1 MSDNNFEAMKNADP
15 SLMNG
20 ESKCPV
26 SHGASDQHTNRAQ
39 TNKEWWPDQVNLSI
53 LHQHDAKT
61 NPMDSDFNYRKEFKD
76 LDYDALKSDLN
87 TLMTNSQDWWPA
99 DYGHYGPFFIRMTWH
114 AAGTY
119 RTADGRG
126 GGGTGS
132 QRFAPTNSW
141 PDNTNLDKARR
152 LLWPIKQKYG
162 NKISWADLII
172 LTGNVAIESMG
183 GKTFG
188 FGGGRVDIWGPED
201 DIFWGRETEWLANE
215 RYTGDRVLDQP
226 LGAVQM
232 GLIYV
237 NPQGPDGNPDPV
249 ASAKDIRETFGR
261 MAMNDYE
268 TVALTAGGHT
278 FGKAHGAAS
287 EDHKAVEPEGADIDK
302 MGFGW
307 HSDHG
312 KGMGRDTITSGI
324 EGAWTPN
331 PTKWDNGYF
340 DMLFGY
346 EWKLVK
352 SPAGAHQWHPINP
365 KDEDLA
371 PDVEDSSQ
379 KVTTIMTTAD
389 MAMREDPEYRKI
401 SKHFHENPDEFAD
414 AFARAWFK
422 LLHRDMGPKQR
433 YLGPEV
439 PHEDLIWQDPVP
451 LGSSD
456 YDIES
461 VKTKIANSDL
471 TTQEMVETA
480 WASASTFRGSDLRGG
495 ANGARVRLAPQKDW
509 EVNNPKQLSRVLGIL
524 EPIAAETGASI
535 ADVIVLAGNVGIEK
549 ASGVNVPFT
558 PGRGDAS
565 QEHTDEHSF
574 AVLEPVS
581 DGFRNYHRKGFDIN
595 SEHMLVDKAQ
605 LLGLTASEMTVL
617 VGGMRALGISADG
630 HGVFNDNPGK
640 LTNDWF
646 ATLLDMNVQWEAT
659 GRNNYLAKHRSTGD
673 EVRTATRSDLVF
685 GSNSQLRALAEVYA
699 TDGSHDKFVKDFI
712 SAWTKVM
719 NLDRFDQA

>member
-1 MSDNNFEAMKNADP
+1 MSEENITNIKNANP
-15 SLMNG
+15 TLMNG
-20 ESKCPV
+20 EAKCPV
-26 SHGASDQHTNRAQ
+26 SHGSSDQHTNRAQ
-39 TNKEWWPDQVNLSI
+39 TNKEWWPDQVNLGI
-53 LHQHDAKT
+53 LHQHDKKT
-61 NPMDSDFNYRKEFKD
+61 NPMSDGFKYSEEFKK
-76 LDYDALKSDLN
+76 LDYDALKKDLN
-87 TLMTNSQDWWPA
+87 DLMTDSQEWWPA

-152 LLWPIKQKYG
+152 LLWPIKKKYG
-162 NKISWADLII
+162 NQISWADLII

-201 DIFWGRETEWLANE
+201 DIFWGKETEWLANE

-237 NPQGPDGNPDPV
+237 NPQGPDGNPDPL

-287 EDHKAVEPEGADIDK
+287 EDHKGTEPEGASIEE

-307 HSDHG
+307 SSDHG
-312 KGMGRDTITSGI
+312 KGMGRDSITSGI
-324 EGAWTPN
+324 EGPWTPN
-331 PTKWDNGYF
+331 PTQWDNGYF

-346 EWKLVK
+346 DWELVK
-352 SPAGAHQWHPINP
+352 SPAGAHQWHPVSP

-371 PDVEDSSQ
+371 PDVEDSSM

-389 MAMREDPEYRKI
+389 MAMREDPSYRKI
-401 SKHFHENPDEFAD
+401 SKHFHENPEEFAD

-422 LLHRDMGPKQR
+422 LLHRDMGPKKR

-439 PHEDLIWQDPVP
+439 PDEELIWQDPVP
-451 LGSSD
+451 EGNTN
-456 YDIES
+456 YDVDAVKSKIEAS
-461 VKTKIANSDL
+461 GL
-471 TTQEMVETA
+471 TIQEMVETA

-495 ANGARVRLAPQKDW
+495 ANGARIRLAPQKDW
-509 EVNNPKQLSRVLGIL
+509 EANKPEQLEKVLNVL
-524 EPIAAETGASI
+524 EPIAAEAGASV

-549 ASGVNVPFT
+549 ACGKSLSFS

-565 QEHTDEHSF
+565 KDQTDEHSF
-574 AVLEPVS
+574 AVLEPYS
-581 DGFRNYHRKGFDIN
+581 DGFRNYHKSDFQIS
-595 SEHMLVDKAQ
+595 SEHMLIDKAQ
-605 LLGLTASEMTVL
+605 LLGLTATEMTVL
-617 VGGMRALGISADG
+617 VGGLRSMGIDHNGASNFTEDPNSLS
-630 HGVFNDNPGK
+630 ND
-640 LTNDWF
+640 F
-646 ATLLDMNVQWEAT
+646 FSSLLDMNVKWDSAGDNTYE
-659 GRNNYLAKHRSTGD
+659 GKNRSSG
-673 EVRTATRSDLVF
+673 EVVRTATRADLVF
-685 GSNSQLRALAEVYA
+685 GSNSQLRAIAEVYA
-699 TDGSHDKFVKDFI
+699 QDDSAEKFADDFI
-712 SAWTKVM
+712 NAWQKVM
-719 NLDRFDQA
+719 NNDRF

>member
-1 MSDNNFEAMKNADP
+1 MSEENITNIKNANP
-15 SLMNG
+15 TLMNG
-20 ESKCPV
+20 EAKCPV
-26 SHGASDQHTNRAQ
+26 SHGSSDQHTNRAQ
-39 TNKEWWPDQVNLSI
+39 TNKEWWPDQVNLGI
-53 LHQHDAKT
+53 LHQHDKKT
-61 NPMDSDFNYRKEFKD
+61 NPMSDGFNYSEEFKK
-76 LDYDALKSDLN
+76 LDYDALKKDLN
-87 TLMTNSQDWWPA
+87 DLMTDSQEWWPA

-152 LLWPIKQKYG
+152 LLWPIKKKYG
-162 NKISWADLII
+162 NQISWADLII

-201 DIFWGRETEWLANE
+201 DIFWGKETEWLANE

-237 NPQGPDGNPDPV
+237 NPQGPDGNPDPL

-287 EDHKAVEPEGADIDK
+287 EDHKGAEPEGANIEE

-307 HSDHG
+307 SSDHG
-312 KGMGRDTITSGI
+312 KGMGRDSITSGI
-324 EGAWTPN
+324 EGPWTPN
-331 PTKWDNGYF
+331 PTQWDNGYF

-346 EWKLVK
+346 DWELVK
-352 SPAGAHQWHPINP
+352 SPAGAHQWHPVSP

-371 PDVEDSSQ
+371 PDVEDSSM

-389 MAMREDPEYRKI
+389 MAMREDPSYRKI
-401 SKHFHENPDEFAD
+401 SKHFHENPEEFAD

-422 LLHRDMGPKQR
+422 LLHRDMGPKKR

-439 PHEDLIWQDPVP
+439 PDEELIWQDPVP
-451 LGSSD
+451 EGNTN
-456 YDIES
+456 YDVDAVKSKIEAS
-461 VKTKIANSDL
+461 GL
-471 TTQEMVETA
+471 TIQEMVETA

-495 ANGARVRLAPQKDW
+495 ANGARIRLAPQKDW
-509 EVNNPKQLSRVLGIL
+509 EANKPEQLEKVLNVL
-524 EPIAAETGASI
+524 EPIAAETGASV

-549 ASGVNVPFT
+549 ACGKSLSFS

-565 QEHTDEHSF
+565 QDQTDEHSF
-574 AVLEPVS
+574 AVLEPYS
-581 DGFRNYHRKGFDIN
+581 DGFRNYHKSDFQIS
-595 SEHMLVDKAQ
+595 SEHMLIDKAQ
-605 LLGLTASEMTVL
+605 LLGLTATEMTVL
-617 VGGMRALGISADG
+617 VGGLRSMGIDHNGASNFTEDPNSLS
-630 HGVFNDNPGK
+630 ND
-640 LTNDWF
+640 F
-646 ATLLDMNVQWEAT
+646 FSSLLDMNVKWE
-659 GRNNYLAKHRSTGD
+659 STGD
-673 EVRTATRSDLVF
+673 NTYEGKNRSSGEVVRTATRADLVF
-685 GSNSQLRALAEVYA
+685 GSNSQLRAIAEVYA
-699 TDGSHDKFVKDFI
+699 QDDSAEKFADDFI
-712 SAWTKVM
+712 NAWQKVM
-719 NLDRFDQA
+719 NNDRF

>member
-1 MSDNNFEAMKNADP
+1 MSDENILNARNANP

-20 ESKCPV
+20 EAKCPV
-26 SHGASDQHTNRAQ
+26 SHGSSDQHTNRAQ

-53 LHQHDAKT
+53 LHQHDKKT
-61 NPMDSDFNYRKEFKD
+61 NPMSEDFNYKGEFEK
-76 LDYDALKSDLN
+76 LDYDALKKDLN
-87 TLMTNSQDWWPA
+87 DLMTDSQEWWPA

-162 NKISWADLII
+162 NQISWADLII

-201 DIFWGRETEWLANE
+201 DIFWGKETEWLANE

-237 NPQGPDGNPDPV
+237 NPQGPDGNPDPL

-287 EDHKAVEPEGADIDK
+287 EDHKGTEPEGANLEE

-307 HSDHG
+307 ESDHG
-312 KGMGRDTITSGI
+312 KGMGRDSITSGI
-324 EGAWTPN
+324 EGPWTPN

-346 EWKLVK
+346 EWELVK
-352 SPAGAHQWHPINP
+352 SPAGAHQWHPVSP

-371 PDVEDSSQ
+371 PDVEDSSI

-389 MAMREDPEYRKI
+389 MAMREDPSYRKI

-422 LLHRDMGPKQR
+422 LLHRDMGPKKR

-439 PHEDLIWQDPVP
+439 PDEELIWQDPVP
-451 LGSSD
+451 EGSTD
-456 YDIES
+456 YDVEDVKSKIES
-461 VKTKIANSDL
+461 SNL
-471 TTQEMVETA
+471 TIQEMIETA

-495 ANGARVRLAPQKDW
+495 ANGARIRLAPQKDW
-509 EVNNPKQLSRVLGIL
+509 EANKPEQLHKVLTVL
-524 EPIAAETGASI
+524 QPIADSTGASI

-549 ASGVNVPFT
+549 ACGKSIPFT

-565 QEHTDEHSF
+565 QEQTDEHSF
-574 AVLEPVS
+574 AVLEPYS
-581 DGFRNYHRKGFDIN
+581 DGFRNYHKSNFQIS

-605 LLGLTASEMTVL
+605 LLGLTSTEMTLL
-617 VGGMRALGISADG
+617 VGGLRSLGID
-630 HGVFNDNPGK
+630 HNDSSNFTDDINS
-640 LTNDWF
+640 LTNDF
-646 ATLLDMNVQWEAT
+646 FVNLLDMNVKWKPSGENSYEGT
-659 GRNNYLAKHRSTGD
+659 NRSSG
-673 EVRTATRSDLVF
+673 EVVRTATSVDLVF
-685 GSNSQLRALAEVYA
+685 GSNSQLRAIAEVYA
-699 TDGSHDKFVKDFI
+699 QDDSTEKFVDDFI
-712 SAWTKVM
+712 SAWQKVM
-719 NLDRFDQA
+719 NNDCF

>member
-1 MSDNNFEAMKNADP
+1 MSEENITNIKNANP

-20 ESKCPV
+20 EAKCPV
-26 SHGASDQHTNRAQ
+26 SHGSSDQHTNRAQ
-39 TNKEWWPDQVNLSI
+39 TNKEWWPDQVNLGI
-53 LHQHDAKT
+53 LHQHDKKT
-61 NPMDSDFNYRKEFKD
+61 NPMSDGFKYSEEFKK
-76 LDYDALKSDLN
+76 LDYDALKKDLN
-87 TLMTNSQDWWPA
+87 DLMTDSQEWWPA

-152 LLWPIKQKYG
+152 LLWPIKKKYG
-162 NKISWADLII
+162 NQISWADLII

-201 DIFWGRETEWLANE
+201 DIFWGKETEWLANE

-237 NPQGPDGNPDPV
+237 NPQGPDGNPDPL

-287 EDHKAVEPEGADIDK
+287 EDHKGTEPEGANIEE

-307 HSDHG
+307 SSDHG
-312 KGMGRDTITSGI
+312 KGMGRDSITSGI
-324 EGAWTPN
+324 EGPWTPN
-331 PTKWDNGYF
+331 PTQWDNGYF

-346 EWKLVK
+346 DWELVK
-352 SPAGAHQWHPINP
+352 SPAGAHQWHPVSP

-371 PDVEDSSQ
+371 PDVEDSSM

-389 MAMREDPEYRKI
+389 MAMREDPSYRKI
-401 SKHFHENPDEFAD
+401 SKHFHENPEEFAD

-422 LLHRDMGPKQR
+422 LLHRDMGPKKR

-439 PHEDLIWQDPVP
+439 PDEELIWQDPVP
-451 LGSSD
+451 EGNTN
-456 YDIES
+456 YDVDAVKSKIEAS
-461 VKTKIANSDL
+461 GL
-471 TTQEMVETA
+471 TIQEMVETA

-495 ANGARVRLAPQKDW
+495 ANGARIRLAPQKDW
-509 EVNNPKQLSRVLGIL
+509 EANKPEQLEKVLNVL
-524 EPIAAETGASI
+524 EPIAAETGASV

-549 ASGVNVPFT
+549 ACGKSLSFS

-565 QEHTDEHSF
+565 QDQTDEHSF
-574 AVLEPVS
+574 AVLEPYS
-581 DGFRNYHRKGFDIN
+581 DGFRNYHKSDFQIS
-595 SEHMLVDKAQ
+595 SEHMLIDKAQ
-605 LLGLTASEMTVL
+605 LLGLTATEMTVL
-617 VGGMRALGISADG
+617 VGGLRSMGIDHNGASNFTEDPNSLS
-630 HGVFNDNPGK
+630 ND
-640 LTNDWF
+640 F
-646 ATLLDMNVQWEAT
+646 FSSLLDMNVKWE
-659 GRNNYLAKHRSTGD
+659 STGD
-673 EVRTATRSDLVF
+673 NTYEGKNRSSGEVVRTATRADLVF
-685 GSNSQLRALAEVYA
+685 GSNSQLRAIAEVYA
-699 TDGSHDKFVKDFI
+699 QDDSAEKFADDFI
-712 SAWTKVM
+712 NAWQKVM
-719 NLDRFDQA
+719 NNDRF